1 MAVKNSDVIHKGL
14 IILRILIVDDN
25 KYAIEVIKD
34 YLKISN
40 IDVDVHSANNGTDAI
55 KKIDENVYELILLD
69 ISMPDMSGI
78 DVLKHIRLFD
88 REVPVIIV
96 SVVSTEY
103 QIDSAFKEG
112 VDEFL
117 VKPVDMEKLIGWIN
131 KINNS

>member
-40 IDVDVHSANNGTDAI
+40 VDVDVHSANNGKDAI

-103 QIDSAFKEG
+103 QIDSAFREG

-131 KINNS
+131 KVNNS